1 MKMNLGNLSRVCGA
15 LAFCGLASGCPDSDH
30 SLGTTLDQ
38 NDGAVGTGGDAGLLE
53 APPASGGAGG
63 ATSAGGL
70 VGTGGIWTSGGN
82 TGGMSGAAGAGGSG
96 GTAACPAGQTLCQ
109 ACGTEVCWDGEVC
122 PVVKCAGPDAGSAGG
137 ASGNGGTAGMG
148 GTTQTGGTTT
158 GAGGSGGTTACPASQ
173 TLCDDCGSKYCAE
186 VCIITN
192 CMVVPDAASEG
203 GASGTGG
210 TTGTA
215 NCTATD
221 GGTPPA
227 VDQVTALKFSTVT
240 SIPSNP
246 PPSVHVIVADAAKA
260 QDAYQAT
267 LALPAAPQ
275 GVVRSCPLE
284 LGVTYQ
290 IALFLANGSRLM
302 ATADP
307 NGCSYVDISGT
318 CTRSTDPAY
327 WSQLAQDLGIPVSE
341 IYPYPPQGTAPV
353 SVAIAPGLTSYSPIV
368 QSVPGLPMNPVASG
382 SLPANPLYRWRT
394 DYGTFALWNHPDG
407 TVAGQGS
414 DFTVGDRTV
423 YLQYLTAP
431 LDMNVPVW
439 IHLDLI
445 DGSSA
450 QVLAS
455 GELSLVWSYP
465 ATLTVQ

>member
-1 MKMNLGNLSRVCGA
+1 MSETLLATRIDPFFTFALLIMTVKLVHGTSGQGTQDALSELARLAGSSVCLSPRRVLGNGV
-15 LAFCGLASGCPDSDH
+15 GL
-30 SLGTTLDQ
+30 
-38 NDGAVGTGGDAGLLE
+38 
-53 APPASGGAGG
+53 
-63 ATSAGGL
+63 
-70 VGTGGIWTSGGN
+70 
-82 TGGMSGAAGAGGSG
+82 
-96 GTAACPAGQTLCQ
+96 
-109 ACGTEVCWDGEVC
+109 
-122 PVVKCAGPDAGSAGG
+122 
-137 ASGNGGTAGMG
+137 
-148 GTTQTGGTTT
+148 
-158 GAGGSGGTTACPASQ
+158 
-173 TLCDDCGSKYCAE
+173 
-186 VCIITN
+186 
-192 CMVVPDAASEG
+192 
-203 GASGTGG
+203 
-210 TTGTA
+210 
-215 NCTATD
+215 
-221 GGTPPA
+221 
-227 VDQVTALKFSTVT
+227 
-240 SIPSNP
+240 
-246 PPSVHVIVADAAKA
+246 DAAKA

-290 IALFLANGSRLM
+290 IAFFLANGSRLM

-394 DYGTFALWNHPDG
+394 DYGTFALWSHPDG

-431 LDMNVPVW
+431 LDMNIPVW